1 MRKHT
6 RILAAAMT
14 IVEAIVIISLTGC
27 SGKKIDY
34 GNESESKE
42 TKNMSALADI
52 RADSGWNENFTIQTG
67 NGEKTVYVNA
77 NIVVPD
83 FDNMSVVEVENVK
96 IDADYKS
103 VFWIYILVGTSTII
117 TIRIIILLTN

>member
-14 IVEAIVIISLTGC
+14 IVGAIVIISLTGC
-27 SGKKIDY
+27 SSKKVDY

-52 RADSGWNENFTIQTG
+52 RAAPAGM
-67 NGEKTVYVNA
+67 KTLQYRPVMARKQY
-77 NIVVPD
+77 
-83 FDNMSVVEVENVK
+83 M
-96 IDADYKS
+96 
-103 VFWIYILVGTSTII
+103 
-117 TIRIIILLTN
+117 